1 MRKLFTLLI
10 LVFLWTT
17 GMTQEKKTA
26 GTVSSGSY
34 APKSA
39 LQIHPLAPASQT
51 VAQGSYFASPR
62 DNRNGANL
70 FEMVDNTTGIMA
82 LSGGVTCTTIGY
94 IAGSTQILNFTLTF
108 SSPDFEYI
116 DGVSLTF
123 PAGMVPQTS
132 GTSNPLAPA
141 NGCTGVTIN
150 LNPISG
156 QTVVWGQVTTPSD
169 CGALSQGTYNFSV
182 SVAIAPGLT
191 GSQSISYYV
200 MGDGYGGD
208 PHSLSGTTSINAAVS
223 VDVGVVSI
231 AMGTYYNTG
240 AVITP
245 NAVVQ
250 NFGASAQTF
259 NVNMTINNGVSNIYT
274 DTKTVTSLAATAS
287 QIVAFN
293 NWTTVAGNYTV
304 TVTTTLAGDANA
316 ANNSQNKIFAV
327 GAMPYP
333 AMTGN
338 ASLLA
343 YQSIDLASGARTNIG
358 AIGSAPF
365 PMAEEYNGV
374 AVYRIYNDYSFGIV
388 GPDGTFSSLGN
399 LTGVTGTPTGLAWN
413 WTTNTMYAV
422 LLSATN
428 LPQLCTINLNT
439 LVLTLVGTGTE
450 GLIIGMDFANDGY
463 LYGPSLNPDNL
474 YRIDPATG
482 ATTSMGPLGID
493 INFGQ
498 DVSFDLATNQLYTV
512 SLTAAGISTF
522 GTYSL
527 TTGAFSGISD
537 AAGNQHATFVITNEI
552 PDCFAPTALVAANKT
567 TTSADLSWT
576 PGGSE
581 SGWLVEVGL
590 PGFTPGNDEH
600 IFKDSPVVNSVSVT
614 GLSAGTRYQFFV
626 QADCS
631 GEPSAWSGGFFATN
645 IECPGGAYVEAEVCG
660 DSTNNACNNV
670 LPENQTSEPIT
681 LGQTVCGTSFYTV
694 GTGRDTDWYSFTLAI
709 ARQVT
714 LTGKADFDLQLLF
727 ATSPCPTSVIAA
739 GSSLAGVTASVS
751 TQLGPGTYY
760 AWVGPQFTSGFAC
773 GDDNQY
779 YATLTGAPITSYCTP
794 APTSVD
800 NLGITNVAF
809 STVNNTTGAEPGN
822 YGDYSALIGDVTR
835 TLTIPVSIT
844 YQTSYTYFTK
854 IWIDWNNDFYFD
866 VAEEVYSGES
876 LADNPTTLAA
886 SFAVPADAPLGNHRM
901 RIGGIDVGT
910 ITPCYS
916 GSYGTFEDYT
926 VNVIDLPATPVLS
939 VTPASKDY
947 GTVAIGSSSSQVF
960 TISNTGG
967 GTLTI
972 NPAVSVTGADAG
984 QFILTD
990 LNGYPVS
997 LTTGQSI
1004 TVSIVFS
1011 PATGGAKS
1019 ANLNVVSNA
1028 GTTVVPLTGN
1038 GLVRPAGSTCDN
1050 PYPVTLPLVDYIDNT
1065 QAYGND
1071 YLSSWVTPATS
1082 YLNGYDFVAQFN
1094 ITEAGHLSGSV
1105 VGDWAGVIIVQDC
1118 PNPTTP
1124 AARLALGSGSLG
1136 GSFTGV
1142 LVQPGSYFAIVST
1155 YPAPDYTDFTLNL
1168 SFTPLPACPVPT
1180 GLTATGMTTTQYKTL
1195 CSNNALLICIGS

>member
-482 ATTSMGPLGID
+482 ATSI
-493 INFGQ
+493 
-498 DVSFDLATNQLYTV
+498 
-512 SLTAAGISTF
+512 
-522 GTYSL
+522 
-527 TTGAFSGISD
+527 
-537 AAGNQHATFVITNEI
+537 
-552 PDCFAPTALVAANKT
+552 
-567 TTSADLSWT
+567 
-576 PGGSE
+576 
-581 SGWLVEVGL
+581 
-590 PGFTPGNDEH
+590 
-600 IFKDSPVVNSVSVT
+600 
-614 GLSAGTRYQFFV
+614 
-626 QADCS
+626 
-631 GEPSAWSGGFFATN
+631 
-645 IECPGGAYVEAEVCG
+645 
-660 DSTNNACNNV
+660 
-670 LPENQTSEPIT
+670 
-681 LGQTVCGTSFYTV
+681 
-694 GTGRDTDWYSFTLAI
+694 
-709 ARQVT
+709 
-714 LTGKADFDLQLLF
+714 
-727 ATSPCPTSVIAA
+727 
-739 GSSLAGVTASVS
+739 
-751 TQLGPGTYY
+751 
-760 AWVGPQFTSGFAC
+760 FAC
-773 GDDNQY
+773 QG
-779 YATLTGAPITSYCTP
+779 
-794 APTSVD
+794 
-800 NLGITNVAF
+800 
-809 STVNNTTGAEPGN
+809 
-822 YGDYSALIGDVTR
+822 R
-835 TLTIPVSIT
+835 
-844 YQTSYTYFTK
+844 
-854 IWIDWNNDFYFD
+854 
-866 VAEEVYSGES
+866 
-876 LADNPTTLAA
+876 
-886 SFAVPADAPLGNHRM
+886 
-901 RIGGIDVGT
+901 
-910 ITPCYS
+910 
-916 GSYGTFEDYT
+916 
-926 VNVIDLPATPVLS
+926 
-939 VTPASKDY
+939 
-947 GTVAIGSSSSQVF
+947 
-960 TISNTGG
+960 
-967 GTLTI
+967 
-972 NPAVSVTGADAG
+972 
-984 QFILTD
+984 
-990 LNGYPVS
+990 
-997 LTTGQSI
+997 
-1004 TVSIVFS
+1004 
-1011 PATGGAKS
+1011 
-1019 ANLNVVSNA
+1019 
-1028 GTTVVPLTGN
+1028 
-1038 GLVRPAGSTCDN
+1038 
-1050 PYPVTLPLVDYIDNT
+1050 
-1065 QAYGND
+1065 
-1071 YLSSWVTPATS
+1071 
-1082 YLNGYDFVAQFN
+1082 
-1094 ITEAGHLSGSV
+1094 
-1105 VGDWAGVIIVQDC
+1105 
-1118 PNPTTP
+1118 
-1124 AARLALGSGSLG
+1124 
-1136 GSFTGV
+1136 
-1142 LVQPGSYFAIVST
+1142 
-1155 YPAPDYTDFTLNL
+1155 
-1168 SFTPLPACPVPT
+1168 
-1180 GLTATGMTTTQYKTL
+1180 
-1195 CSNNALLICIGS
+1195 